1 MKSNV
6 IQSLNDQGFLKNDV
20 ISSLKVEYVPWLLSE
35 TNDQLDQIKS
45 DEDALNNIIQKQKAH
60 MDQTHNQNITKEE
73 KLKANELERR
83 RL

>member
-45 DEDALNNIIQKQKAH
+45 DEDALNNIIQK
-60 MDQTHNQNITKEE
+60 
-73 KLKANELERR
+73 
-83 RL
+83 